1 MIFISLVE
9 DDTGVRE
16 GLAAL
21 IGGTEGFK
29 CVGKYSSCEDALEG
43 IESETP
49 DVMLMDIGLPGMSGI
64 AGVRLVKSKFPDIK
78 VLMLTVYE
86 NNERVFD
93 AICAGADG
101 YLLKTTPPIQLL
113 QAIREIQS
121 GGAAMSPAISRK
133 VLEMFQRSH
142 GKSSDEFD
150 LSQRELEILQHL
162 VQGNSYKVIAEALFV
177 SVHTIHFHIK
187 NIYRKLHV
195 TSKSEAVAVA
205 LRHRFV

>member
-1 MIFISLVE
+1 MIFISVVE
-9 DDTGVRE
+9 DNAGVRE
-16 GLAAL
+16 GLSVL
-21 IGGTEGFK
+21 VDGTDGFK

-43 IESETP
+43 IESDTP

-64 AGVRLVKSKFPDIK
+64 DGVRLVKSKFPDIK
-78 VLMLTVYE
+78 VLMLTIYE
-86 NNERVFD
+86 NNERVFE

-101 YLLKTTPPIQLL
+101 YLLKTTPPVQLL

-121 GGAAMSPAISRK
+121 GGAAMSPGISRK

-142 GKSSDEFD
+142 GKSSGDFD

-162 VQGNSYKVIAEALFV
+162 VQGNSYKVIAEALFI
-177 SVHTIHFHIK
+177 SAHTVHFHIK

-205 LRHRFV
+205 LRHRFA

>member
-1 MIFISLVE
+1 MIFVSIVE
-9 DDTGVRE
+9 DNQGVRE

-21 IGGTEGFK
+21 INGSEGFK
-29 CVGKYSSCEDALEG
+29 CVGNYQSCEDALIG

-64 AGVRLVKSKFPDIK
+64 AGVRLVKSKFQDIK
-78 VLMLTVYE
+78 ILMLTVYE

-101 YLLKTTPPIQLL
+101 YLLKNVPPVQLL
-113 QAIREIQS
+113 QAIKEIQG
-121 GGAAMSPAISRK
+121 GGAAMSPIISRK
-133 VLEMFQRSH
+133 VLEMFQHSH
-142 GKSSDEFD
+142 GRPSEEFD
-150 LSQRELEILQHL
+150 LSQRELEILQRL
-162 VQGNSYKVIAEALFV
+162 VQGNSYKVIAESLFV
-177 SVHTIHFHIK
+177 SVHTVHFHIK

-195 TSKSEAVAVA
+195 SSKSEAVAVA